1 MAGTLADYLLN
12 KDSNKDAFTGFYGR
26 PSASAYSFATDSSG
40 HTKVPTMA
48 DVGAA
53 QKPEDKL
60 KLLRQMADVVSVQA
74 DAATATGRKDNLAG
88 ITNSAKDV
96 LAALSS
102 VIDGLKTKDGSVP
115 SGQADPAL
123 KDYGS
128 ALGSALSSL
137 RTAMDKIGSLGGS
150 ASDLAAMDDKAGSL
164 ATAAG
169 ISWRRTGTTF
179 RPDSS
184 KLVDLLV

>member
-12 KDSNKDAFTGFYGR
+12 KDSNNDAFTGFYGR
-26 PSASAYSFATDSSG
+26 ASASAYSFASDSSG

-60 KLLRQMADVVSVQA
+60 KLLQQMADVVSVQA
-74 DAATATGRKDNLAG
+74 DAAIATGRGDNLAG
-88 ITNSAKDV
+88 ITGSAKDM

-102 VIDGLKTKDGSVP
+102 VVDGLKTKDGSVP

-123 KDYGS
+123 KDYRS
-128 ALGSALSSL
+128 AITSALSSL

-150 ASDLAAMDDKAGSL
+150 TSDLAAMDDKAGSL
-164 ATAAG
+164 ATAADA
-169 ISWRRTGTTF
+169 SWRRTGTTF

-184 KLVDLLV
+184 KLLDILV